1 MLIVKVRRR
10 YYGWTLL
17 AALGVITIIAYGTSQ
32 YFFGVLIVPV
42 GQELGWSRADLS
54 LSYSISLIVA
64 GLLGYPVGRWIDRYG
79 ARAIMAAGSV
89 AAGLSL
95 ILLSGVQQRW
105 QWDLLWG
112 GGLGVA
118 GAMTLYPVSFAVV
131 ANWFHRRRG
140 TAMAL
145 LNVLGGLASPIFIP
159 LAGWLVPHVG
169 WRQTLVIFGLIQ
181 LCVAL
186 PLVLLTVR
194 RHPEDM
200 GLFPD
205 GVGAAEAAAS
215 TPRSGETLQQA
226 VRRLPFWTLT
236 VSNGLALLGSN
247 VLFVHQVAYMIGRGQ
262 SPSAAATLAGLVGV
276 ASLPGRYVFN
286 VMSDRFHS
294 QSVLAV
300 CQATLALGV
309 VVLALASSRS
319 GLIVYVIVYGA
330 AFGTSGPLIASVR
343 AEHFGRRAYATISA
357 VQGLP
362 SLGAAALGPLAAGWL
377 YDRSGSYQF
386 AFAIVAALYL
396 VSAGAMVVT
405 PKPQRLVR
413 GAAS

>member
-1 MLIVKVRRR
+1 MLIVKPSRR

-17 AALGVITIIAYGTSQ
+17 ASLGVITIIAYGTSQ
-32 YFFGVLIVPV
+32 YFFGSLIVPV

-54 LSYSISLIVA
+54 LSYSISLVVA

-79 ARAIMAAGSV
+79 ARAVMAAGSIV
-89 AAGLSL
+89 GGLAL
-95 ILLSGVQQRW
+95 IRLSSVQQLW

-112 GGLGVA
+112 GGLDVA

-186 PLVLLTVR
+186 PLELVTVR

-205 GVGAAEAAAS
+205 GADSAEEAAS
-215 TPRSGETLQQA
+215 TPRSGATLQRA
-226 VRRLPFWTLT
+226 VHRLPFWTLT
-236 VSNGLALLGSN
+236 LSN

-262 SPSAAATLAGLVGV
+262 NPAAAATLAGLVGV

-309 VVLALASSRS
+309 VVLALATSRS
-319 GLIVYVIVYGA
+319 GLIVYVIICGA

-396 VSAGAMVVT
+396 VSAGAMLVT
-405 PKPQRLVR
+405 PKPERFTWLAHQE
-413 GAAS
+413 

>member
-1 MLIVKVRRR
+1 MLIVKPSRR

-17 AALGVITIIAYGTSQ
+17 ASLGVITIIAYGTSQ

-54 LSYSISLIVA
+54 LSYSISLVVA

-79 ARAIMAAGSV
+79 ARAVMAAGSIV
-89 AAGLSL
+89 GGLAL
-95 ILLSGVQQRW
+95 IRLSSVQQLW

-112 GGLGVA
+112 GGLDVA

-186 PLVLLTVR
+186 PLELVTVR

-205 GVGAAEAAAS
+205 GADSAEEAAS
-215 TPRSGETLQQA
+215 TPRSG
-226 VRRLPFWTLT
+226 
-236 VSNGLALLGSN
+236 
-247 VLFVHQVAYMIGRGQ
+247 
-262 SPSAAATLAGLVGV
+262 ATLPRL
-276 ASLPGRYVFN
+276 
-286 VMSDRFHS
+286 
-294 QSVLAV
+294 
-300 CQATLALGV
+300 
-309 VVLALASSRS
+309 
-319 GLIVYVIVYGA
+319 
-330 AFGTSGPLIASVR
+330 
-343 AEHFGRRAYATISA
+343 
-357 VQGLP
+357 
-362 SLGAAALGPLAAGWL
+362 WL
-377 YDRSGSYQF
+377 N
-386 AFAIVAALYL
+386 
-396 VSAGAMVVT
+396 
-405 PKPQRLVR
+405 
-413 GAAS
+413 